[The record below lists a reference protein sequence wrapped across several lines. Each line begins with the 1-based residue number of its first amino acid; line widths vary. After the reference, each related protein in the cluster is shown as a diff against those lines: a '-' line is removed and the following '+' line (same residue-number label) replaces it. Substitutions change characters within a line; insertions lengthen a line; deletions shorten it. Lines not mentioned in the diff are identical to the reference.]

1 MTKTTKSTETQA
13 DKLTDDFNL
22 LKEVILSK
30 GVYKLIYKV
39 RFLRTSMRESKSM
52 IALVCRDIDMVQW
65 VIYNHKRVSRATG
78 KIDKRGY

>member
-1 MTKTTKSTETQA
+1 MTETTETQA

-30 GVYKLIYKV
+30 GVYKLTHKV
-39 RFLRTSMRESKSM
+39 RFLRTSMRESKAM
-52 IALVCRDIDMVQW
+52 IALVCRDIEIVQW
-65 VIYNHKRVSRATG
+65 VIDNHKRVSRATG

>member
-1 MTKTTKSTETQA
+1 MTETTETTETQA
-13 DKLTDDFNL
+13 DNFNL

-30 GVYKLIYKV
+30 GVYKLTHKV
-39 RFLRTSMRESKSM
+39 RFLRTSMRESKAM

-65 VIYNHKRVSRATG
+65 VIDNHKRVSRATG